1 MNSPRFYCWG
11 LKIPETK
18 DEARAYLRELYGAKD
33 DLERLGFKASVKPGK
48 DKPVLMVHTLILTKN
63 L

>member
-1 MNSPRFYCWG
+1 MSQPRFYCWG

-18 DEARAYLRELYGAKD
+18 KEAQAYLRELYGAKD
-33 DLERLGFKASVKPGK
+33 DLETLGFKASVKPGK
-48 DKPVLMVHTLILTKN
+48 DKPILTAHIPILTKN

>member
-1 MNSPRFYCWG
+1 MSQPRFYCWG

-18 DEARAYLRELYGAKD
+18 KEAQAYLRELYGAKD
-33 DLERLGFKASVKPGK
+33 DLQLLGFKASVKLGK
-48 DKPVLMVHTLILTKN
+48 DKPILMAHIPVLTKN